1 MTLAQPTR
9 TSSRFKFGPAL
20 AVLLALVLSAC
31 AGSGVFEDLDQAQAT
46 GSAFSQ
52 ALFKDYSALARSFG
66 AVGATSGSSFDS
78 DSSMS
83 LSGADNDVA
92 DLATAFAQK
101 ALDAAKGSDVLPEV
115 AADGDTDAEAARIRL
130 LKSLEDGRDKFP
142 VDAARAQAEY
152 DCWVMNARVDSQKSA
167 AGQCRRSFD
176 GAITQLEHDLNPA
189 PVAPVSAPAPSAP
202 SANYQVYFDFNSW
215 NLTAEN
221 LTILQ
226 QAIATARSGGQS
238 HITIV
243 GHTDT
248 SGSAGYNQRLSE
260 KRANVV
266 VEALVDMGARRE
278 AIQASGVGESDLAVQ
293 TGDGVKEPKN
303 RRAVINLVP

>member
-1 MTLAQPTR
+1 MSLAQPLR
-9 TSSRFKFGPAL
+9 TSSRFKFGPML
-20 AVLLALVLSAC
+20 AVCLGLALSAC
-31 AGSGVFEDLDQAQAT
+31 AGSGVFEDLDQAQPT

-66 AVGATSGSSFDS
+66 SVGATSGSSFDS

-101 ALDAAKGSDVLPEV
+101 ALDAAKGSDVLPEP
-115 AADGDTDAEAARIRL
+115 AADGDNDAEAARIRL
-130 LKSLEDGRDKFP
+130 LKSLEDGREKFP

-167 AGQCRRSFD
+167 AAQCRRAFD
-176 GAITQLEHDLNPA
+176 GVVMQLEHDLNPA
-189 PVAPVSAPAPSAP
+189 PVAPIAPVQAGP

-226 QAIATARSGGQS
+226 QAIATARAGGQS

>member
-1 MTLAQPTR
+1 MTLAQPSR

-20 AVLLALVLSAC
+20 AVLLALALSAC
-31 AGSGVFEDLDQAQAT
+31 TGSGVFEDLDQAQPS
-46 GSAFSQ
+46 GSPFSQ

-78 DSSMS
+78 ESSMS

-92 DLATAFAQK
+92 DLATSFAQK
-101 ALDAAKGSDVLPEV
+101 ALDAAKGSDVLPEP

-142 VDAARAQAEY
+142 ADAARAQAEY

-167 AGQCRRSFD
+167 AEQCRRSFD
-176 GAITQLEHDLNPA
+176 GAVTQLERDLNPV
-189 PVAPVSAPAPSAP
+189 PVAPAPVQAGP

-221 LTILQ
+221 LTVLQ
-226 QAIATARSGGQS
+226 QAIATARAGGQS

-248 SGSAGYNQRLSE
+248 SGSAAYNQRLSE

-303 RRAVINLVP
+303 RRSVINLVP